1 MEQREDPTDAG
12 TAAPDGSPLEVFPIF
27 HETCQFLHWLEK
39 LDKFVPEST
48 HRQEVPGKSYWRS
61 WKSHGGGR
69 PGHIS
74 TGNHPDTA
82 TRGHHGQT
90 GRRLTPVRTGFAVSV
105 QGLPV
110 GAH

>member
-74 TGNHPDTA
+74 TD
-82 TRGHHGQT
+82 
-90 GRRLTPVRTGFAVSV
+90 LTEES
-105 QGLPV
+105 GLCPKESE
-110 GAH
+110 GSFFYLISFIYS